1 LIGEPYI
8 GNVILLMVL
17 EHNAMQQHDSCKTCK
32 YVMGGDS
39 AHRQLHC
46 GLSYY
51 QAPAA
56 ERKASKLIMLPS
68 EY

>member
-1 LIGEPYI
+1 
-8 GNVILLMVL
+8 MVL

-32 YVMGGDS
+32 FVMGGDS
-39 AHRQLHC
+39 AHRGLHC

-56 ERKASKLIMLPS
+56 ERKASKLDNYPVVSAEHVCTHWAMR
-68 EY
+68 